1 MSFSSWSEFFHMGG
15 YALYV
20 WLAYGVTLA
29 VLGVLVL
36 IPLWRH
42 RRLRQDM
49 ARRRRLQ
56 QRDNA

>member
-1 MSFSSWSEFFHMGG
+1 MSFSSWSEFFYMGG

-29 VLGVLVL
+29 VLSVLVL
-36 IPLWRH
+36 APLWRY
-42 RRLRQDM
+42 RRLRQDI

-56 QRDNA
+56 QREKA